1 MKGLTATVLIIED
14 DAWLAGHYS
23 RTLRQAGFE
32 TRHAGDALA
41 GIAAIDELMPDVIVL
56 DVFLPGPN
64 ALVLLHEMQSHADL
78 SAIPVIVC
86 TNNPI
91 VLSPDSLEAYGVRQV
106 IDKGEMRPDDLV
118 AAIRRVLL

>member
-1 MKGLTATVLIIED
+1 MKKPTTILIIED
-14 DAWLAGHYS
+14 DAWLAEHYS
-23 RTLRQAGFE
+23 RTLEQAGYE

-41 GIAAIDELMPDVIVL
+41 GIAAIDETMPDVVVL

-64 ALVLLHEMQSHADL
+64 ALVLLHEMQSHTDL
-78 SAIPVIVC
+78 SALPVVVC

-91 VLSPDSLEAYGVRQV
+91 ALPPDSLRAYGVRQV
-106 IDKGEMRPDDLV
+106 LDKGEMRPSDLV